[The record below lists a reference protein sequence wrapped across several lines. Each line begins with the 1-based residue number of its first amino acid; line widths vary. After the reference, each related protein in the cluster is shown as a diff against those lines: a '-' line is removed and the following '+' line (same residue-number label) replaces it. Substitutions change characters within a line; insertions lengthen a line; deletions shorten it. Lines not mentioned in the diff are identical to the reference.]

1 MSMTEG
7 KLSFEEIHE
16 TYRPKIERYLTRM
29 VGETEAED
37 LTQEVFVKIH
47 RGLNG
52 FKGDSS
58 LSTWIYRIATN
69 TALDTLRS
77 PGFRRSAKDLPLMED
92 DDPCAEAS
100 ACMESPIVPGETSPE
115 REVFKKERFEC
126 YRGVLKDLPPNYRAV
141 IGLSELGDL
150 AVDEIAAILGLNPS
164 TVKMRLH
171 RGRERLLREL
181 KAHCR
186 AEDWL

>member
-1 MSMTEG
+1 MKEEIPN
-7 KLSFEEIHE
+7 FEEIHE
-16 TYRPKIERYLTRM
+16 TYRPKIERYLVRM
-29 VGETEAED
+29 VGEAEAED
-37 LTQEVFVKIH
+37 LTQEVFVKVH
-47 RGLNG
+47 RALPG

-77 PGFRRSAKDLPLMED
+77 PRFRHTTEDLPLMED

-100 ACMESPIVPGETSPE
+100 ACTEPPVVSGETSPE

-126 YRGVLKDLPPNYRAV
+126 YRGVLKELPPNYRAV

-150 AVDEIAAILGLNPS
+150 AVDEIAVILGLNPS

>member
-1 MSMTEG
+1 MKEAIVN
-7 KLSFEEIHE
+7 FEEIHE

-29 VGETEAED
+29 VGEAEAED

-47 RGLNG
+47 RGLGG
-52 FKGDSS
+52 FKGDSA
-58 LSTWIYRIATN
+58 LSTWVYRIATN
-69 TALDTLRS
+69 TALDALRS
-77 PGFRRSAKDLPLMED
+77 PTFRRTVENLPLTED
-92 DDPCAEAS
+92 ADPCVEAL
-100 ACMESPIVPGETSPE
+100 ASPDSRIAPDETSPE
-115 REVFKKERFEC
+115 REVFKSERYEC
-126 YRGVLKDLPPNYRAV
+126 YRGVLRELPPNYRAV
-141 IGLSELGDL
+141 VGFSELGEL
-150 AVDEIAAILGLNPS
+150 AVGEIAAILGLNLS